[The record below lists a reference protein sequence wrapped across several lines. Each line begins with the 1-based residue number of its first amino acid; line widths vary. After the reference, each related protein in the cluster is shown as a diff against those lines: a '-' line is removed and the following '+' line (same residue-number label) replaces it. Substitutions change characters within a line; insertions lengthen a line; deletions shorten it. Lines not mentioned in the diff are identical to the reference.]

1 MAWPSSV
8 GVLLEAPLCECL
20 DHPSYLTAFIEGAL
34 AAWVAIADDAE
45 ADDPA
50 ATDYL
55 PQLGLYAASA
65 RDVATDFEL
74 AAALAE
80 QVTAAIGW

>member
-1 MAWPSSV
+1 LNAS
-8 GVLLEAPLCECL
+8 
-20 DHPSYLTAFIEGAL
+20 HPSYLTAFIEGAL

-55 PQLGLYAASA
+55 PQLGPYAASE
-65 RDVATDFEL
+65 RDLATDFEL
-74 AAALAE
+74 AAAALAE
-80 QVTAAIGW
+80 QVTAAIGR